1 MTRPSP
7 TAPLWFIVKTVA
19 CQGVAFAAAVITW
32 RIGEHFLGS
41 LFTASVAAW
50 LFGTMLEMSKPWRI
64 LNVVL
69 PLAVTLSFSTALPN
83 WVFLAPLL
91 VLAAIYA
98 PALWTRVPYYPT
110 SNAAYPLILAE
121 LPPDKPFTFVDI
133 GCGFGDLI
141 FFLRKHRPNG
151 TFVGV
156 EIGILPYLVAYGKT
170 VVRRDSRVTILYQ
183 DMWKLSLKDF
193 DFVYAFLSPAAMTR
207 VWKKATCEMKPE
219 ATFITNSF
227 ETGTPPT
234 YVVPVRDE
242 RGGSLFI
249 HKIPKTKRR
258 RGVA

>member
-19 CQGVAFAAAVITW
+19 SQSVAFATALMTWNITESTLSSLVMASLSALL
-32 RIGEHFLGS
+32 IATLLG
-41 LFTASVAAW
+41 
-50 LFGTMLEMSKPWRI
+50 MSKPWRV
-64 LNVVL
+64 LNVAL
-69 PLAVTLSFSTALPN
+69 PTAVTISFSAALPS
-83 WVFLAPLL
+83 WAFLAPLITM
-91 VLAAIYA
+91 AAIYA

-110 SNAAYPLILAE
+110 NITAYPLILAE
-121 LPPDKPFTFVDI
+121 LPTDRPFTFVDI

-156 EIGILPYLVAYGKT
+156 EIGILPYLVAYSKT
-170 VVRRDSRVTILYQ
+170 ILSRDERVTIAYQ
-183 DMWKLSLKDF
+183 DMWKLSLADF

-207 VWKKATCEMKPE
+207 VWKKATKEMKPE

-227 ETGTPPT
+227 ETGTTPT
-234 YVVPVRDE
+234 YIVQVKDE
-242 RGGSLFI
+242 RASSLFI
-249 HKIPKTKRR
+249 HKMPKAKRT